1 MGISWL
7 GPTAM
12 VLTAI
17 AALGCVLTSRPRRA
31 VAVVAS
37 IGMVVAMAD
46 MALGHLLL
54 TPVAW
59 AGALVILGV
68 FTVALPRTGDD
79 HAAWHHG
86 LALVAAAA
94 IVMVTPHTLPT
105 ASAAGHA
112 AHPSPAGVAGG
123 WVLGLAI
130 ALAYAIAALL
140 PLRRISIGS
149 ATGPTDVGQSRHLLA
164 VIATTACLL
173 LMAVVPSLP

>member
-12 VLTAI
+12 VLTAV

-37 IGMVVAMAD
+37 TGMVVAMAD
-46 MALGHLLL
+46 TALGHLLL

-59 AGALVILGV
+59 AGVLVILGV
-68 FTVALPRTGDD
+68 FTVALPRPGDD

-94 IVMVTPHTLPT
+94 IMMVSPHTLPT
-105 ASAAGHA
+105 ASAAGHDS
-112 AHPSPAGVAGG
+112 HQSPTGVVGG

-130 ALAYAIAALL
+130 AVAYAVADRSPDQGAGSERL
-140 PLRRISIGS
+140 ISET
-149 ATGPTDVGQSRHLLA
+149 ARTQPRP
-164 VIATTACLL
+164 VIASTTQ
-173 LMAVVPSLP
+173 PRKTPR